1 MKNKSYECQELINE
15 FQENQ
20 DVINP
25 PSHYTQ
31 GNIEVW
37 DFIVD
42 QGLDYLEGNVVKY
55 VCRHRYKNGLED
67 LKKAKQYIEKLI
79 TKYEQGK

>member
-20 DVINP
+20 DVINH